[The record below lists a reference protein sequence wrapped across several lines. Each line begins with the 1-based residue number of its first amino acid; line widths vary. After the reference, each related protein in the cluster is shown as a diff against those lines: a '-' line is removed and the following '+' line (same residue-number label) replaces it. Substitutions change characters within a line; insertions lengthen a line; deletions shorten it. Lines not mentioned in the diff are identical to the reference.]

1 MIKLSNMSLRRGALL
16 LFDDA
21 DVSIFPGQKVG
32 LTGANG
38 TGKSSLFALFRGQL
52 QPDSGSC
59 ELPKDWQMAHVK
71 QETPALDCSALD
83 YVLDGDEQYRQIEQA
98 LSDAT
103 ENDQHEQLGE
113 LYAQMEHI
121 GGYSAPAR
129 AAQMLHGLGFSDD
142 ETKKPVKSFS
152 GGWRMRLNLAQAL
165 MCRSDLLLLD
175 EPTNHLDLEAVVWLI
190 DWLKQYQGT
199 LLVIAHDRDFLD
211 AVVSQILHIEQN
223 QLTLY
228 SGNYSDFETLRAE
241 RLAAQ
246 QAQHEKQ
253 QQVMAHMQS
262 YVERF
267 RYKASKAKQ
276 AQSRLKALER
286 MEKVAAVQS
295 ENPFTFRFFECKNLS
310 HQVVSLNQ
318 ADIGYDDNLIFD
330 GLDFAIAA
338 GDRIGLLGRN
348 GAGKSTLIKAL
359 AGEKALSSGER
370 VTAKDLSIGY
380 FAQHQLEQLDKDSSA
395 LNHLQAVD
403 KQARTQDL
411 LNFLGGFG
419 FRGERADCPIA
430 PFSGGEKARLALAL
444 IVYQRPDLLLLDEP
458 TNHLDLNMR
467 EAISMALQ
475 DYQGAVILVSHDQH
489 LIDSVVDD
497 LWYVHAGNVH
507 HFEGDLQA
515 YQKHIKAELRAYNT
529 VDASESSDSKVPEK
543 TNGQTH
549 QLNRKQLKAQRNRL
563 QKLDKQLQAL
573 SQKKKQLA
581 QTLNDESLYAQDK
594 ADELQQLLADSE
606 ATQNQLAEVE
616 AEWLELAE
624 ELGE

>member
-16 LFDDA
+16 LFDEA
-21 DVSIFPGQKVG
+21 NVSIFPGQKVG

-59 ELPKDWQMAHVK
+59 ELPKNWQMAHVK
-71 QETPALDCSALD
+71 QETPALDYSALD
-83 YVLDGDEQYRQIEQA
+83 YVLDGDEQYRDIERA
-98 LSDAT
+98 IDEAT
-103 ENDQHEQLGE
+103 ETEQHEKLGE

-129 AAQMLHGLGFSDD
+129 AAQMLHGLGFSAD
-142 ETKKPVKSFS
+142 EVNNPVKSFS

-175 EPTNHLDLEAVVWLI
+175 EPTNHLDLEAVVWLVE
-190 DWLKQYQGT
+190 WLKQYQGT
-199 LLVIAHDRDFLD
+199 LMVIAHDRDFLD
-211 AVVSQILHIEQN
+211 AVVNHILHIEQN
-223 QLTLY
+223 KLTLY
-228 SGNYSDFETLRAE
+228 NGNYSDFEVIRAD

-295 ENPFTFRFFECKNLS
+295 DNPFSFRFFDCKNLS

-318 ADIGYDDNLIFD
+318 ADIGYGDKLIFEN
-330 GLDFAIAA
+330 LDFAIAA

-359 AGEKALSSGER
+359 AGEKALAAGER
-370 VTAKDLSIGY
+370 ITAKDLSIGY
-380 FAQHQLEQLDKDSSA
+380 FAQHQLEQLDKDNSA

-403 KQARTQDL
+403 KNATTQDL

-430 PFSGGEKARLALAL
+430 PFSGGEKARLALSL
-444 IVYQRPDLLLLDEP
+444 VVYQRPDLLLLDEP

-467 EAISMALQ
+467 EAISLALQ

-497 LWYVHAGNVH
+497 LWYVHAGDVH
-507 HFEGDLQA
+507 HFAGDLQA
-515 YQKHIKAELRAYNT
+515 YQKHIKAELRAHDNDKTPETKNT
-529 VDASESSDSKVPEK
+529 AE
-543 TNGQTH
+543 TGTRQGQTH
-549 QLNRKQLKAQRNRL
+549 KANRKQLKAQRNRL
-563 QKLDKQLQAL
+563 QKLDKQLQL
-573 SQKKKQLA
+573 LTQKKKQLA
-581 QTLNDESLYAQDK
+581 DELNDEGLYQADQADK
-594 ADELQQLLADSE
+594 LQHLLAVSK
-606 ATQNQLAEVE
+606 ANQSQLDEVE

-624 ELGE
+624 QLGE

>member
-16 LFDDA
+16 LFDEA

-38 TGKSSLFALFRGQL
+38 TGKSSLFTLFRGQL

-59 ELPKDWQMAHVK
+59 ELPKNWQLAHVK
-71 QETPALDCSALD
+71 QETPALECSALD
-83 YVLDGDEQYRQIEQA
+83 YVLDGDAHYREIEQSIA
-98 LSDAT
+98 EAT
-103 ENDQHEQLGE
+103 ASEQHEQLGE

-121 GGYSAPAR
+121 GGFSAPAR
-129 AAQMLHGLGFSDD
+129 ASQMLHGLGFSAD
-142 ETKKPVKSFS
+142 EVNNPVESFS

-211 AVVSQILHIEQN
+211 AVVNHILHIEHN

-228 SGNYSDFETLRAE
+228 SGNYSDFEVIRAE

-253 QQVMAHMQS
+253 QQVMAHMHS

-295 ENPFTFRFFECKNLS
+295 DNPFSFRFFPCQNLA
-310 HQVVSLNQ
+310 HQVVSLNR
-318 ADIGYDDNLIFD
+318 ADIGYGDHLIFE

-359 AGEKALSSGER
+359 AGEKALAGGER
-370 VTAKDLSIGY
+370 ITAKDLSIGY

-403 KQARTQDL
+403 NNATTQDL

-419 FRGERADCPIA
+419 FRGERADCAIA
-430 PFSGGEKARLALAL
+430 PFSGGEKARLALSL

-467 EAISMALQ
+467 EAISLALQ

-497 LWYVHAGNVH
+497 LWYVHAGDVH
-507 HFEGDLQA
+507 HFAGDLQA
-515 YQKHIKAELRAYNT
+515 YQKHIKAELRAHDNDKTSATKNT
-529 VDASESSDSKVPEK
+529 AETGSSQ
-543 TNGQTH
+543 GQAH
-549 QLNRKQLKAQRNRL
+549 QANRKQLKAQRNRL
-563 QKLDKQLQAL
+563 QKLDKQLQL
-573 SQKKKQLA
+573 LTQKKKQLA
-581 QTLNDESLYAQDK
+581 DELNDEGLYQADQTDK
-594 ADELQQLLADSE
+594 LQHLLAASK
-606 ATQNQLAEVE
+606 ANQSQLDEVE

-624 ELGE
+624 QLGE

>member
-1 MIKLSNMSLRRGALL
+1 MIKLSNMSLRRGPLL
-16 LFDDA
+16 LFDKA
-21 DVSIFPGQKVG
+21 DVSIFAGQKVG

-59 ELPKDWQMAHVK
+59 EWPVDWQMAHVK

-83 YVLDGDEQYRQIEQA
+83 YVLDGDEALRQIEQA
-98 LSDAT
+98 IHEAT
-103 ENDQHEQLGE
+103 ENDRHEQLGE

-129 AAQMLHGLGFSDD
+129 AAYMLHGLGFSDE
-142 ETKKPVKSFS
+142 ETKNPVKSFS

-190 DWLKQYQGT
+190 DWLKQYRGT
-199 LLVIAHDRDFLD
+199 LIVIAHDRDFLD
-211 AVVSQILHIEQN
+211 AVVNHILHIEQH

-241 RLAAQ
+241 RLTAQ

-276 AQSRLKALER
+276 AQSRLKALQR
-286 MEKVAAVQS
+286 MEKVAAVQTD
-295 ENPFTFRFFECKNLS
+295 NPFTFRFFECRNLS

-318 ADIGYDDNLIFD
+318 ADIGYQDKMVFE

-359 AGEKALSSGER
+359 AGEKALAGGER
-370 VTAKDLSIGY
+370 ITAKDLSIGY
-380 FAQHQLEQLDKDSSA
+380 FAQHQLEQLDKDSTA

-419 FRGERADCPIA
+419 FRGARTDCPIA

-497 LWYVHAGNVH
+497 LWYVHAGTVH

-515 YQKHIKAELRAYNT
+515 YQKHIKAELRAHDN
-529 VDASESSDSKVPEK
+529 SQSSATKS
-543 TNGQTH
+543 TAAHGNRQGQ
-549 QLNRKQLKAQRNRL
+549 NRHSDHKHRKAQKNRL
-563 QKLDKQLQAL
+563 QKLDKQLQTL
-573 SQKKKQLA
+573 TEKKQSLA
-581 QTLNDESLYAQDK
+581 AKLNDEDLYSDQRA
-594 ADELQQLLADSE
+594 AELQRLLADSE
-606 ATQNQLAEVE
+606 ATQQQLETIE
-616 AEWLELAE
+616 AAWLELAE
-624 ELGE
+624 QLGE

>member
-71 QETPALDCSALD
+71 QETPTLDCSALD
-83 YVLDGDEQYRQIEQA
+83 YVLDGDEPYRQIEQA
-98 LSDAT
+98 LNDAT
-103 ENDQHEQLGE
+103 ESEQHEQLGE

-211 AVVSQILHIEQN
+211 AVVNHILHIEQHR
-223 QLTLY
+223 LTLY
-228 SGNYSDFETLRAE
+228 SGNYSDFESLRAE

-295 ENPFTFRFFECKNLS
+295 DNPFTFRFFECKNLA

-318 ADIGYDDNLIFD
+318 ADIGYGDTLIFE

-359 AGEKALSSGER
+359 AGEKALASGER
-370 VTAKDLSIGY
+370 MTAKDLSIGY

-395 LNHLQAVD
+395 LNHLQALD
-403 KQARTQDL
+403 KKAKTQDL

-497 LWYVHAGNVH
+497 LWYVHAGDVH

-515 YQKHIKAELRAYNT
+515 YQKHIKAELRAYNNNDSEAPNNQT
-529 VDASESSDSKVPEK
+529 KASSG
-543 TNGQTH
+543 TGQSH
-549 QLNRKQLKAQRNRL
+549 QVNRKQLKAQRNRL
-563 QKLDKQLQAL
+563 QKLEKQLQTL
-573 SQKKKQLA
+573 TTKKQQL
-581 QTLNDESLYAQDK
+581 
-594 ADELQQLLADSE
+594 ADELNNEDLYSDDQTDKLQRLLADSE
-606 ATQNQLAEVE
+606 ATNDQLDSVE

-624 ELGE
+624 QLGE

>member
-16 LFDDA
+16 LFDEA

-59 ELPKDWQMAHVK
+59 ELPKDWQIGHVK

-83 YVLDGDEQYRQIEQA
+83 YVLDGDEQFRSVEKAIN
-98 LSDAT
+98 DAT
-103 ENDQHEQLGE
+103 EQEQHEQLAE
-113 LYAQMEHI
+113 LYAEMEHI
-121 GGYSAPAR
+121 GGFSAAAR
-129 AAQMLHGLGFSDD
+129 AAQMLNGLGFSQA
-142 ETKKPVKSFS
+142 ETSQPVRSFS

-211 AVVSQILHIEQN
+211 AVVNHILHIEQ
-223 QLTLY
+223 QRMTLY
-228 SGNYSDFETLRAE
+228 SGNYSEFETIRAE
-241 RLAAQ
+241 RLALQ
-246 QAQHEKQ
+246 QARHEKQ
-253 QQVMAHMQS
+253 QQQIGHIQS
-262 YVERF
+262 YVDRF
-267 RYKASKAKQ
+267 RYQASKAKQ

-295 ENPFTFRFFECKNLS
+295 ENPFSFQFFECQNLA
-310 HQVVSLNQ
+310 HQIITLDK
-318 ADIGYDDNLIFD
+318 ATIGYGDHLIFED
-330 GLDFAIAA
+330 LDFSIAA

-348 GAGKSTLIKAL
+348 GAGKSTLIKVL
-359 AGEKALSSGER
+359 SGEKELHSGER
-370 VTAKDLSIGY
+370 IAAKDLTIGY
-380 FAQHQLEQLDKDSSA
+380 FAQHQLEQLNADDSA
-395 LNHLQAVD
+395 LRHLQDLNKKAS
-403 KQARTQDL
+403 TQEL

-444 IVYQRPDLLLLDEP
+444 IVFQRPDLLLLDEP

-489 LIDSVVDD
+489 LINSVVDD
-497 LWYVHAGNVH
+497 LWYVHDGGVH
-507 HFEGDLQA
+507 HFDGDLEA
-515 YQKHIKAELRAYNT
+515 YQRHIKKQLQNQDSNQTKAGDVAAKVT
-529 VDASESSDSKVPEK
+529 VEP
-543 TNGQTH
+543 N
-549 QLNRKQLKAQRNRL
+549 QLSHKQRKQLRADRNRL
-563 QKLDKQLQAL
+563 QKLEKELQAL
-573 SQKKKQLA
+573 TLEKDRLA
-581 QTLNDESLYAQDK
+581 GELNDESLYCEAQK
-594 ADELQQLLADSE
+594 NQLQALLEAAEANKQQLETVESKWLA
-606 ATQNQLAEVE
+606 LAETVDE
-616 AEWLELAE
+616 
-624 ELGE
+624 